1 VGDTQAAVWQE
12 VMSHRQIYLHVISV
26 AILEAILEAIF
37 GTFVDTF
44 EGPSHLMIRLPNL
57 A

>member
-1 VGDTQAAVWQE
+1 
-12 VMSHRQIYLHVISV
+12 MPVISV

-37 GTFVDTF
+37 GTFVDAF
-44 EGPSHLMIRLPNL
+44 EGPSHPMIRLPNL